1 MKIFMKEI
9 IKIINFRERVLISGK
24 VGQPMLDSSKMERG
38 MGMEFGNQDGR
49 IMIYTKVNIQMI
61 TNMEMEFINGQMEQ
75 SIKDRLKM
83 I

>member
-49 IMIYTKVNIQMI
+49 IMIYTKVNMQMI

>member
-24 VGQPMLDSSKMERG
+24 VGQPMLDSLKMERG
-38 MGMEFGNQDGR
+38 MDMEFGNQDGR
-49 IMIYTKVNIQMI
+49 IMTYTKVNMQMI